1 MATNHAPMELPEK
14 PIPPAAAR
22 YFITLV
28 TKDHGPW
35 LAVPRTRDAF
45 LAVLRAWHEG
55 RNGRILAVSALP
67 DHVHILMELGSLLTA
82 GQVVSGWK
90 AAVRRAT
97 GYAETFHENFREHR
111 LAEAEAVEDYGLYMF
126 LAPYRARLLL
136 AIQTW
141 DGWWAPVADVFQFPA
156 SLNAMGGPP
165 EEWVNWP
172 AARFAG
178 LAGGNR

>member
-1 MATNHAPMELPEK
+1 MELPES
-14 PIPPAAAR
+14 PTQPARAR
-22 YFITLV
+22 YFVTLV

-55 RNGRILAVSALP
+55 RNGRILAVSTLP

-90 AAVRRAT
+90 AALRHGA
-97 GYAETFHENFREHR
+97 GYAETFQEDFREYR
-111 LAEAEAVEDYGLYMF
+111 LGEADEVEDYAQYIF
-126 LAPYRARLLL
+126 LVPYRAKLLL
-136 AIQTW
+136 PVQLW
-141 DGWWAPVADVFQFPA
+141 GGWWAPEPGLFKFPA
-156 SLNAMGGPP
+156 ALNEAGGPP

-172 AARFAG
+172 ASRFAG
-178 LAGGNR
+178 LAGGK